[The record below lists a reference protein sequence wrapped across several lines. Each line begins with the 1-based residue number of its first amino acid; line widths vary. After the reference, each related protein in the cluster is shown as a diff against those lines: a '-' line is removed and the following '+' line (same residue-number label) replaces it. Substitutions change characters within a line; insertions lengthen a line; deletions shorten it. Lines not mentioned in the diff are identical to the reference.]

1 MFVLR
6 YSKKKHTNKMNYDF
20 VEILLLQHI
29 ITSLEK
35 ILHSSENIEKQVK
48 DTALFY
54 KDLKEKY
61 ETYLNTTRVFVA

>member
-1 MFVLR
+1 
-6 YSKKKHTNKMNYDF
+6 MNYDF